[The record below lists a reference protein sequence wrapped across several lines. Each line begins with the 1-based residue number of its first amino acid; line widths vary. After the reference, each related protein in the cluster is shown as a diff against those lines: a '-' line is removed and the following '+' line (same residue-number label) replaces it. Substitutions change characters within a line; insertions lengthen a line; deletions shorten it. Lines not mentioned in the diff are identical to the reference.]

1 MDTHRPEGS
10 REFAG
15 AIVLRHFASRL
26 LTSSLVLY
34 LLAVASQRAWV
45 LLNSDVGHLLRRLH

>member
-10 REFAG
+10 HALAG
-15 AIVLRHFASRL
+15 GNVVRHFAGRL

-34 LLAVASQRAWV
+34 LLAVAGQRAWV
-45 LLNSDVGHLLRRLH
+45 LLNSDVGQLSRRLH